1 MCRSVGSGEASECG
15 ARVVSRDDPVVCRR
29 INSKEDLN
37 GYNQSSG
44 FDGVS
49 YNGRRVAKLWAVTH
63 SDGELLAAGVA
74 GLQSD
79 CRRRVDR

>member
-1 MCRSVGSGEASECG
+1 MGSGEASECG

-29 INSKEDLN
+29 IKTKEDLN
-37 GYNQSSG
+37 GYDQPSG

-49 YNGRRVAKLWAVTH
+49 YNGRGVASSHALGWR
-63 SDGELLAAGVA
+63 AGVT
-74 GLQSD
+74 GLQSA